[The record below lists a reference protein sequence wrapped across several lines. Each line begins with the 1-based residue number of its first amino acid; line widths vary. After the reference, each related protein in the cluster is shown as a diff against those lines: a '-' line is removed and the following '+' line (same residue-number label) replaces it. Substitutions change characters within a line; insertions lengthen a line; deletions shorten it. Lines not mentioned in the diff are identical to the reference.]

1 MALMITKMLVAIA
14 LAVLIA
20 RPSFAQQ
27 NFLSGQTPPGVDRR
41 LPLGA
46 VGNSQW
52 CGAGAFPSP
61 RRGVYWRTPAW
72 SEDGRHIA
80 VVRQDARG
88 NALGHIDVVDG
99 EGQIVLPHTHD
110 EIGWPI
116 FWGSYLLFD
125 SPYSGIDNIHAVHL
139 SSGAHYQVTSRPLAA
154 THVSVDGDS
163 LLFEDYTVEATASRS
178 CL

>member
-52 CGAGAFPSP
+52 RGAGAFPSP
-61 RRGVYWRTPAW
+61 RRGVLAHAGVGRRTRAPYRCRAA
-72 SEDGRHIA
+72 GRT
-80 VVRQDARG
+80 RQRA
-88 NALGHIDVVDG
+88 
-99 EGQIVLPHTHD
+99 
-110 EIGWPI
+110 
-116 FWGSYLLFD
+116 
-125 SPYSGIDNIHAVHL
+125 
-139 SSGAHYQVTSRPLAA
+139 
-154 THVSVDGDS
+154 
-163 LLFEDYTVEATASRS
+163 
-178 CL
+178 

>member
-52 CGAGAFPSP
+52 RGAGAFPSP
-61 RRGVYWRTPAW
+61 RRGVYWRTPAR
-72 SEDGRHIA
+72 GRKTGAISLSCG
-80 VVRQDARG
+80 R
-88 NALGHIDVVDG
+88 
-99 EGQIVLPHTHD
+99 TH
-110 EIGWPI
+110 
-116 FWGSYLLFD
+116 
-125 SPYSGIDNIHAVHL
+125 
-139 SSGAHYQVTSRPLAA
+139 AA
-154 THVSVDGDS
+154 TRLSTLMLSMVRGRLYCRTPTTRLAGRFSGVPTCFSTRPIRVSTISTLSTYRAGP
-163 LLFEDYTVEATASRS
+163 TTR
-178 CL
+178 